1 MSRRPRGREEPPAA
15 RMPADWRRLAGAARR
30 ASRRAHSPDSRQ
42 RVGAALEGKRGKVYA
57 ACNVENSSFGLT
69 ICAERAA
76 LFRAVAEGERK
87 FRRLAIYTPDAA
99 PVSPCGAC
107 RQVLAEFCHRL
118 PILSLGRGGRGKEFD
133 LAAFV
138 AAEAKKDE
146 KERVKAVTLIFWS
159 LQCPSGVAC
168 TKRIKAMAEDSKGK
182 PVLVLGVNS
191 NVNESGEA
199 WKEYLRKAGADVRV
213 LMDADGAVARQF
225 GAKAVTTTVVLDV
238 GGVLRYWGAID
249 NGKDLGQDGREAY
262 VENAMKAIS
271 EGKEVTPAK
280 TSPKG

>member
-1 MSRRPRGREEPPAA
+1 MKWLLVVACACLAVGFAIP
-15 RMPADWRRLAGAARR
+15 AGAAE
-30 ASRRAHSPDSRQ
+30 
-42 RVGAALEGKRGKVYA
+42 VKIGEKAADFK
-57 ACNVENSSFGLT
+57 LT
-69 ICAERAA
+69 D
-76 LFRAVAEGERK
+76 V
-87 FRRLAIYTPDAA
+87 D
-99 PVSPCGAC
+99 
-107 RQVLAEFCHRL
+107 
-118 PILSLGRGGRGKEFD
+118 GKEFD

-225 GAKAVTTTVVLDV
+225 GAKAVTTTVVLDG